1 MEIDSELRNG
11 VIKSLP
17 EAINIAD
24 VELRGQVYD
33 AWVLSLSK
41 SSFKKIEDIPAK
53 GGPETPAILGGTQ
66 ADHLNG
72 VARIAVAM
80 VAAMKETIKSFQV
93 DLDEVRAGGLCH
105 DLGKAFEFDPENRKR
120 WSDDPA
126 MTGLPS
132 MRHTLYGVHIALSAG
147 LPEKI
152 AHIAGAHSPEGEFII
167 RSLACDIVRLADEA
181 FWHLLGK
188 GGNLEG
194 DVFDWQEVVKKL
206 PKP

>member
-11 VIKSLP
+11 VMNSLP
-17 EAINIAD
+17 EAMKIVD
-24 VELRGQVYD
+24 VELRNQVYD
-33 AWVLSLSK
+33 ARALSLSK
-41 SSFKKIEDIPAK
+41 SSFKLIEDIPAK

-80 VAAMKETIKSFQV
+80 ATALKETIGSFQV

-126 MTGLPS
+126 MTGFPS

-152 AHIAGAHSPEGEFII
+152 AHIAGAHSPEGGFII
-167 RSLACDIVRLADEA
+167 RSLACDIVHLADEA

-188 GGNLEG
+188 GDRLEG
-194 DVFDWQEVVKKL
+194 DVLHWEEVVKNL